1 MSVSAI
7 IFLSVNS
14 LLLLV
19 ILAVVTG
26 IMLKQKKGALR
37 NEDAIKG
44 CNAILDEQKEQIS
57 RVLQGN
63 GSILELVKKG
73 SETTDEVLREIT
85 RQMQLL
91 QDIKKEIEAIKPN
104 YSTERIEGFCGQIM
118 NRVISLEEKIYDLK
132 RINEQLATD
141 YRSKK
146 LPSTATTVEVKAQ
159 TVTQLPP
166 ADRTPPCNGRLI
178 ADLVKSIDP
187 GEHATPAEKKK
198 FELQVEIINMVDEVL
213 KISELKTNPDFTLT
227 LNTSWVKELGFNYE
241 QIARV
246 DVMLLA
252 RLFKYDSEDI
262 IYHLSDAFFLPKTLT
277 GKSIFWNFAIS
288 RGDDFERDYAR
299 KPDSILSDPI
309 SSFGKEFWK
318 MLSFDGET
326 KAPDYVP
333 CFQRVFYYCEQNDYF
348 NRVIRKL

>member
-1 MSVSAI
+1 MSTSAI
-7 IFLSVNS
+7 IFFSANS
-14 LLLLV
+14 ILLLGILV
-19 ILAVVTG
+19 VVIC
-26 IMLKQKKGALR
+26 IMLRQKKSDLR

-57 RVLQGN
+57 RVLQGSE
-63 GSILELVKKG
+63 SILELVKKD
-73 SETTDEVLREIT
+73 SETANEMLREIT
-85 RQMQLL
+85 QQMQLL

-104 YSTERIEGFCGQIM
+104 YTSERIEGFCGQIM

-141 YRSKK
+141 YRSQKI
-146 LPSTATTVEVKAQ
+146 PSTAPSAEVKSQ
-159 TVTQLPP
+159 TVPPPP
-166 ADRTPPCNGRLI
+166 ADRTPPCKGKLI

-187 GEHATPAEKKK
+187 GDHATPAEKKK
-198 FELQVEIINMVDEVL
+198 FEMQAEIINMVDEIL
-213 KISELKTNPDFTLT
+213 KISDINPSPDFSLT
-227 LNTSWVKELGFNYE
+227 LNTNWVKELGFNYE

-246 DVMLLA
+246 DIMLLA
-252 RLFKYDSEDI
+252 RLFKFDAEDI
-262 IYHLSDAFFLPKTLT
+262 IYHLSDGFILPKTIG
-277 GKSIFWNFAIS
+277 GKSIFWHFASS

-299 KPDSILSDPI
+299 EPGSILSNPI
-309 SSFGKEFWK
+309 TSFGKEFWK